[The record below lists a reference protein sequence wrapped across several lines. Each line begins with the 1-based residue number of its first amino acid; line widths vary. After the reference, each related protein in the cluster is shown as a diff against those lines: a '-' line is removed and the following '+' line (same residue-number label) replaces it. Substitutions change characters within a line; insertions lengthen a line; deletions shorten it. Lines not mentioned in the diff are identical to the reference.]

1 MAAMSDLRVF
11 NSTVMFFSISMISE
25 LEGSVMVVAG
35 WVEEAD
41 EDVGDGRSGGECWG
55 SAAGVGAG
63 GAAAEEEEDRLDR
76 DTRLS
81 SALTPNLA
89 GPRLR
94 SS

>member
-1 MAAMSDLRVF
+1 
-11 NSTVMFFSISMISE
+11 MFFSISMISE

-35 WVEEAD
+35 WVEEAE
-41 EDVGDGRSGGECWG
+41 EDVGDEGWG

-94 SS
+94 NS